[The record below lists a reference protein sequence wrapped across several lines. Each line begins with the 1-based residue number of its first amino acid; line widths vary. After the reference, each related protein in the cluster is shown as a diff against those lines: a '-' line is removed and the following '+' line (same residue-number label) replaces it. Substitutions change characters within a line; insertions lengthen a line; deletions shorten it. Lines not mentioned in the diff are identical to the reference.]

1 MLPEE
6 ELLESQRPV
15 ATMPS
20 DIDGGQ
26 SHFIQMT
33 TEMIEPTRSDNA
45 DIVSNINGLSGGDY
59 SPISHTFFKYPTTV
73 AEEEGCYED

>member
-6 ELLESQRPV
+6 DELLESQRPV
-15 ATMPS
+15 VTMPS

-26 SHFIQMT
+26 SHFIQMTT

-73 AEEEGCYED
+73 AEEDGC